1 MKTVAIVQARTQ
13 SSRLPNKVMHLINN
27 TPLIELLIKRLSK
40 SKKLDE
46 IIIAT
51 TKNSEDDSLAAH
63 VNQMGFRCYRGS
75 VDNVLQRY
83 VKAGKESGA
92 KTIVRITGDCPL
104 IDPKIV
110 DDCIVNFQKKNVD
123 HYSNIFPPTFPDG
136 LDVEVVNINTLIKIN
151 KLNLTKEDKEHV
163 TKFIL
168 ENNKFKKKNLLNK
181 DNLSYLR
188 WTVDEKEDFQVINNI
203 FNYFKPN
210 IYFSWKDT
218 MNLYKKNK
226 NLFIANKNIERNEG
240 SKISN
245 SQKKWK
251 RAKAIIPG
259 GNMLLS
265 KKPELFLPEK
275 WPAYYKKAKGCE
287 IWDID
292 GKKFFDLATMGVG
305 TNILGYCNNEVDQ
318 AVIKSVKNGNM
329 SSLNC
334 IEEVELA
341 EKLIQLHPW
350 SDMAKFART
359 GGEANAIAVRI
370 ARAAC
375 GRDKVAICG
384 YHGWHDWYLSA
395 NLKNKN
401 NLDKHLIP
409 GLNTS
414 GVPKGL
420 KNTIFTFKYND
431 YESLEKIVKKEN
443 IGIIKMEVMRNI
455 PPKNNFLKKIRALCT
470 KKNIILIFDECT
482 TGFRETFGGLHKK
495 FKVNPDIA
503 TFGKAL
509 GNGYAITAVI
519 GKENLMKYAETS
531 FISST
536 FWTERIG
543 PTAALKTLEVMERE
557 KSWKKIT
564 ELGKYVRNQWKKISR
579 KNKIQIKI
587 SGILA
592 LNSFTFNSKNNTKYK
607 SLITQEMLKK
617 GFLAS
622 NTLYL
627 CTKHN
632 KSILDKYLFHL
643 NNIFRLIK
651 KCENGKSIDTLLHN
665 KKSKTGFGR
674 LN

>member
-1 MKTVAIVQARTQ
+1 MQ
-13 SSRLPNKVMHLINN
+13 LINN

-40 SKKLDE
+40 SKELDE

-51 TKNSEDDSLAAH
+51 TKNPEDNKLATH
-63 VNQMGFRCYRGS
+63 IKDIGFKCYRGS
-75 VDNVLQRY
+75 VDDVLSRY
-83 VKAGKESGA
+83 VNVGKKYGA
-92 KTIVRITGDCPL
+92 KIIVRITGDCPL

-110 DDCIVNFQKKNVD
+110 DDCIINFKKKNID

-136 LDVEVVNINTLIKIN
+136 LDVEVVNINTLTKIQ
-151 KLNLTKEDKEHV
+151 KLKLSKEDKEHV
-163 TKFIL
+163 TKFIV
-168 ENNKFKKKNLLNK
+168 ESNEFKKKNLFNK
-181 DNLSYLR
+181 KNLSHLR
-188 WTVDEKEDFQVINNI
+188 WTVDEKKDFQVINNI
-203 FNYFKPN
+203 FNNFKPN
-210 IYFSWKDT
+210 IHFSWKKIF
-218 MNLYKKNK
+218 NLYKKNK
-226 NLFIANKNIERNEG
+226 NLFMANKNIERNQG

-265 KKPELFLPEK
+265 KKPDLFLPGK

-292 GKKFFDLATMGVG
+292 GKKFFDLSTMGVG
-305 TNILGYCNNEVDQ
+305 TNILGYCNKEVDQ

-334 IEEVELA
+334 TEEVDLA

-350 SDMAKFART
+350 ADMVKFART
-359 GGEANAIAVRI
+359 GGEANAIAIRI

-375 GRDKVAICG
+375 GKDKVAICG

-414 GVPKGL
+414 GVPRGL
-420 KNTIFTFKYND
+420 KNTVFTFKYND
-431 YESLEKIVKKEN
+431 YATLKKMVKKEN
-443 IGIIKMEVMRNI
+443 IKIIKMEVMRNT
-455 PPKNNFLKKIRALCT
+455 PPKDKFLKKIRALCT
-470 KKNIILIFDECT
+470 NKNIILIFDECT
-482 TGFRETFGGLHKK
+482 TGFRETFGGLHKR
-495 FKVNPDIA
+495 FKINPDIA
-503 TFGKAL
+503 IFGKAL

-519 GKENLMKYAETS
+519 GKESIMKYAESS

-543 PTAALKTLEVMERE
+543 PTAALKTLEIMERE

-564 ELGKYVRNQWKKISR
+564 EMGKYVRDQWKKIS
-579 KNKIQIKI
+579 KNNKVSMKIF
-587 SGILA
+587 GILA
-592 LNSFTFNSKNNTKYK
+592 LNSFTFKSVNNIKYK
-607 SLITQEMLKK
+607 TLITQEMLKK

-627 CTKHN
+627 CTEHT
-632 KSILDKYLFHL
+632 KSIVDKYLFHL
-643 NNIFRLIK
+643 NNIFKLIRE
-651 KCENGKSIDTLLHN
+651 CEDGRSIDTLLRN
-665 KKSKTGFGR
+665 KESKSGFGR

>member
-1 MKTVAIVQARTQ
+1 MR
-13 SSRLPNKVMHLINN
+13 LINN

-40 SKKLDE
+40 SRELDD

-51 TKNSEDDSLAAH
+51 TTNPEDNKLAIHIKNI
-63 VNQMGFRCYRGS
+63 GFKCYRGS
-75 VDNVLQRY
+75 VDNVLSRY
-83 VKAGKESGA
+83 VNAGKKYGA
-92 KTIVRITGDCPL
+92 KIIVRITGDCPL

-110 DDCIVNFQKKNVD
+110 DDCIINFKKKNID

-136 LDVEVVNINTLIKIN
+136 LDVEVFNINTLIKIQES
-151 KLNLTKEDKEHV
+151 KLSKDDKEHV

-168 ENNKFKKKNLLNK
+168 ENDKFKKKNLINK
-181 DNLSYLR
+181 KNLSYLR
-188 WTVDEKEDFQVINNI
+188 WTVDEKKDFQVINNI
-203 FNYFKPN
+203 FDNFKPN
-210 IYFSWKDT
+210 IHFSWKEIL
-218 MNLYKKNK
+218 NLYKKNK
-226 NLFIANKNIERNEG
+226 SLFMANQYIERNEG

-265 KKPELFLPEK
+265 KKPDLFLPGK

-292 GKKFFDLATMGVG
+292 GKKFFDLSTMGVG
-305 TNILGYCNNEVDQ
+305 TNILGYCNKEVDL
-318 AVIKSVKNGNM
+318 AVIKSIKNSNM

-334 IEEVELA
+334 TEEVDLA

-350 SDMAKFART
+350 ADMVKFART
-359 GGEANAIAVRI
+359 GGEANAIAIRI

-375 GRDKVAICG
+375 RKDKVAICG

-401 NLDKHLIP
+401 SLNKHLIP
-409 GLNTS
+409 GLSTS
-414 GVPKGL
+414 GVPRGL
-420 KNTIFTFKYND
+420 KNTVFTFKYND
-431 YESLEKIVKKEN
+431 YVTLEKIVKKEN
-443 IGIIKMEVMRNI
+443 IGIIKMEVMRNT
-455 PPKNNFLKKIRALCT
+455 PPKNKFLKKVRDLCT
-470 KKNIILIFDECT
+470 NKNIILIFDECT

-495 FKVNPDIA
+495 FKINPDIA
-503 TFGKAL
+503 IFGKAL

-519 GKENLMKYAETS
+519 GKESLMKHAETS

-543 PTAALKTLEVMERE
+543 PTAALKTLEIMEKE

-564 ELGKYVRNQWKKISR
+564 EMGKYVRDQWKKISK
-579 KNKIQIKI
+579 KNKLHINI

-592 LNSFTFNSKNNTKYK
+592 LNSFTFNSKNNLKYK
-607 SLITQEMLKK
+607 TLITQEMLKK

-627 CTKHN
+627 CTEHK
-632 KSILDKYLFHL
+632 KSIVNKYLFHL
-643 NNIFRLIK
+643 NNIFKLIK
-651 KCENGKSIDTLLHN
+651 QCENGKSIDALLQN
-665 KKSKTGFGR
+665 KKSKSGFGR